1 MTIQIA
7 KATPSAPMSTPA
19 PVRNK
24 TSTPERAVQDAGQEK
39 VSILGQQSENL
50 TYTKPRAIPD
60 NLAAMLDESN
70 QKVQDLLNLIR
81 PLLEQQGLTMAKVIK
96 GEQQISTDQNTI
108 DAAKAAISEDGELGV
123 RKVSERILSFAK
135 FAMGDDPS
143 KMQKIR
149 DAIEL
154 GFSQAKDMLGGTL
167 PDISQKTHDTIMAEL
182 DRWEKNGIPSGDT
195 VSLAPAA
202 SA

>member
-1 MTIQIA
+1 MAIQIA
-7 KATPSAPMSTPA
+7 NTSPSAPLSSATSARTPA
-19 PVRNK
+19 R
-24 TSTPERAVQDAGQEK
+24 TPERVAQDAGQEK
-39 VSILGQQSENL
+39 VSILGQQNESL

-81 PLLEQQGLTMAKVIK
+81 PLLEQQGLTMAKVVS
-96 GEQQISTDQNTI
+96 GEQQLSVDQNTI

-135 FAMGDDPS
+135 FAMGDDPAQ
-143 KMQKIR
+143 MQKIR

-167 PDISQKTHDTIMAEL
+167 PDISQKTYATIMAEL
-182 DRWEKNGIPSGDT
+182 DNWEKNGIPSGDT
-195 VSLAPAA
+195 VSLAQPA